1 MTASQE
7 FEKQINLNLIII
19 GHKLN
24 ALKSVLTD
32 EQLEAYKKSIEES
45 KTILKSSLED
55 HLPSEQVDEVLNS
68 LDI

>member
-1 MTASQE
+1 MIVLQE
-7 FEKQINLNLIII
+7 LEKQINLNLIII
-19 GHKLN
+19 VHKLN

-32 EQLEAYKKSIEES
+32 EQLEVYKKSIEES

-55 HLPSEQVDEVLNS
+55 NLPSEQVDEVLSS